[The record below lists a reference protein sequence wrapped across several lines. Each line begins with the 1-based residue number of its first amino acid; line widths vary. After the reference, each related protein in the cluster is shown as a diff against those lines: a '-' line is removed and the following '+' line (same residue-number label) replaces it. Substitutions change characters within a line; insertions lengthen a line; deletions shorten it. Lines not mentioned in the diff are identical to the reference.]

1 MEDKWKMVDE
11 VIRNVNIRYNEFGV
25 YMYLWKLTDIRTGYA
40 YPSRER
46 IFKELGISNKTF
58 DRIIKTLV
66 DEGHIRIV
74 SGKKNVC
81 TRYYLMFKDTK
92 QVDTKQV
99 NVKQDDDV
107 YTLDD
112 YSLEELQI
120 LEQQGFKVK
129 Y

>member
-1 MEDKWKMVDE
+1 MIMGDKWKMADE
-11 VIRNVNIRYNEFGV
+11 VIRNPNIRYNEFGV
-25 YMYLWKLTDIRTGYA
+25 YMYLWKLTDINKGYA
-40 YPSRER
+40 HPSREK

-66 DEGHIRIV
+66 DEGHIRVI

-92 QVDTKQV
+92 QVDTKQD
-99 NVKQDDDV
+99 DDDV
-107 YTLDD
+107 YTLND

-120 LEQQGFKVK
+120 LEQQGFKVR